1 MADYNGPERRHGE
14 RRITPDRRAEVRWE
28 PGKDDRRQNPG
39 RRKTDFDPT
48 FWNGRDSEKQ
58 WPHSADM
65 KEATLWPPVRL
76 RLPLLARGHYGRV

>member
-1 MADYNGPERRHGE
+1 MDCLHFEQGHTLESIMADYNGPERRHGE

-48 FWNGRDSEKQ
+48 FCNGRDSEK
-58 WPHSADM
+58 
-65 KEATLWPPVRL
+65 
-76 RLPLLARGHYGRV
+76 